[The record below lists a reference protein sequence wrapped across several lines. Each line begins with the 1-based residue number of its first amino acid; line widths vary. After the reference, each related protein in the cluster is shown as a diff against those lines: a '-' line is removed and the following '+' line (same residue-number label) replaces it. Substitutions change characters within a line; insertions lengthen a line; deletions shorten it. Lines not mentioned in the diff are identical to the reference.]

1 MDSGGWLICRAC
13 SCFFLRYAT
22 FSVKAYSSASSLTSS
37 HERIKGYDSSKTEGE
52 QGSSVLTPLA
62 SNSELIAFAEQVG
75 VHSVGPSVALEGAQ
89 RAWETASG
97 VQVVADTVFLLCSCT
112 QRI

>member
-1 MDSGGWLICRAC
+1 MTVVRLRESRA
-13 SCFFLRYAT
+13 A
-22 FSVKAYSSASSLTSS
+22 VSLP
-37 HERIKGYDSSKTEGE
+37 
-52 QGSSVLTPLA
+52 PLLVT
-62 SNSELIAFAEQVG
+62 ELIAFAEQVG
-75 VHSVGPSVALEGAQ
+75 VHFVGPSVALEGAQ